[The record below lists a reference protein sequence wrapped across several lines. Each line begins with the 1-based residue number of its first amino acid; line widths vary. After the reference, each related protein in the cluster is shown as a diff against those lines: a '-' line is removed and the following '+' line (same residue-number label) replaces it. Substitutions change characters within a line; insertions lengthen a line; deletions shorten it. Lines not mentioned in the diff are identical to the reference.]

1 MLSTNLTLKSRAEQR
16 RLARLDRQS
25 TSRCDFSL
33 TAGSELSK
41 RVDSFHTFFSSL
53 NQVESFHTLMPK
65 LDRFS
70 RFGRLMPR
78 LMGLALAVSVGTA
91 VLQAPAYAVKAV
103 DGTVEV
109 KVEKDGGKTKVETK
123 TDGSKTSTKDDA
135 HLKKEDRDTLKAVN
149 EIDGVN
155 VDPTKFEEKKKKG
168 IGIPN
173 PVGWLLKPVT
183 DMQKRVVHL
192 EQQIMRLEGPIAGLQ
207 KPMNGLRGQMISVQ
221 GNMGNLSA
229 GMGKLDHNMGRLQGN
244 MGSIETKMNTVDARL
259 ARMEQQLS
267 RMYEPI
273 NGLQDPIVKLQ
284 KPVAGVSDQLSTLK
298 SDLAELKTVVSTTS
312 TLILVAIVAI
322 GLLVAI
328 GTPIVGVLA
337 WKYRAKII
345 KQVDPAAAKHEEE
358 KEHEKEL
365 ASSIR

>member
-1 MLSTNLTLKSRAEQR
+1 MLSRNLTSRSRAEQR
-16 RLARLDRQS
+16 LPRLDRQLS
-25 TSRCDFSL
+25 SRCDFSL
-33 TAGSELSK
+33 TAGAELSK
-41 RVDSFHTFFSSL
+41 RVDSFHAFFSCL
-53 NQVESFHTLMPK
+53 NRTESFHTLTPR
-65 LDRFS
+65 LERFS
-70 RFGRLMPR
+70 RLGRLIPG
-78 LMGLALAVSVGTA
+78 LMSMALVVSVGLSTQSPVYAAKAADTA
-91 VLQAPAYAVKAV
+91 
-103 DGTVEV
+103 VEV
-109 KVEKDGGKTKVETK
+109 KVEKEDGKTKVETK
-123 TDGSKTSTKDDA
+123 TKDDSSGKDS
-135 HLKKEDRDTLKAVN
+135 HLKKEDRETLKAVN

-155 VDPTKFEEKKKKG
+155 VDPAKFEEKRKKG
-168 IGIPN
+168 IGFPN

-221 GNMGNLSA
+221 GNMGNLST

-259 ARMEQQLS
+259 ARMEKQLS
-267 RMYEPI
+267 RMYDPI
-273 NGLQDPIVKLQ
+273 NGLQEPIVKLQ

-298 SDLAELKTVVSTTS
+298 NDLSELKTVVNTTR

-322 GLLVAI
+322 GLLVVV
-328 GTPIVGVLA
+328 GTPVVGVLA

-345 KQVDPAAAKHEEE
+345 KQVDPAAGKREEE
-358 KEHEKEL
+358 KQL